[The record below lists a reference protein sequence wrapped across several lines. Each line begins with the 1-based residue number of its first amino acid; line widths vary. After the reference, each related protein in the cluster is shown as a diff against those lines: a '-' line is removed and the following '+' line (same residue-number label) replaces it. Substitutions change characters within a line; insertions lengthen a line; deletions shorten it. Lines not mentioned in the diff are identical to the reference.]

1 VKDTTNTMGPKLRR
15 RTATAGLAA
24 LALAG
29 CTDGSGGGNDAS
41 DGGGKG
47 SGSDGKDD
55 AQPSAEEVAAQ
66 KVETAKRQLAQHD
79 PDAAEKTL
87 KDQEGDDV
95 DDLRT
100 KIDKTRDELVEWPD
114 NLQISH
120 LFFHSLIADT
130 DRAFDGDEDAQ
141 GYDDYMCTVDE
152 FTKILKDVYDDGYV
166 LVSPHDICR
175 KHEDGTM
182 RSRKIHLPK
191 DRKPMVLSQD
201 DVCYYEYM
209 EGDGFA
215 DDLHVSDD
223 GKIVNSYTD
232 GDGKTTEGSY
242 DIVPLVDDFLDEHP
256 DFSYHGHKGIVA
268 LTGYNGIL
276 GYRSSEREY
285 GDDPKK
291 LKKAQDKA
299 KKTAKALKEDGWE
312 IASHSWGHID
322 VGKSPVEKIR
332 TDFDRWDN
340 EVKPLTGETD
350 MLILPFGADMS
361 GVPPYDTNDPKYR
374 TTRDHGFDYIF
385 LVDGTAEYWAQ
396 MQDGYL
402 RQARM
407 NVDGIRLR
415 GNASGE
421 EKSLEPFFDSSSVI
435 DHSRPGL

>member
-1 VKDTTNTMGPKLRR
+1 MARGTHIGGPVPRRTVTTAALAALGLAGCTQGGAGKDTTN
-15 RTATAGLAA
+15 
-24 LALAG
+24 
-29 CTDGSGGGNDAS
+29 GSGA
-41 DGGGKG
+41 KG
-47 SGSDGKDD
+47 SDPGKKK
-55 AQPSAEEVAAQ
+55 PSAEEIAAQ

-87 KDQEGDDV
+87 KGQKGQDV
-95 DDLRT
+95 DDLRA
-100 KIDKTRDELVEWPD
+100 KISTTRDTLVEWPND
-114 NLQISH
+114 LQVSH
-120 LFFHSLIADT
+120 LFFHTLIADT
-130 DRAFDGDEDAQ
+130 ARAFDGDDDAQ
-141 GYDDYMCTVDE
+141 GYDDYMCTIDE

-175 KHEDGTM
+175 KDEDGTM
-182 RSRKIHLPK
+182 NARTILLPE

-209 EGDGFA
+209 QGDGFA

-223 GKIVNSYTD
+223 GKVVNSYTD
-232 GDGKTTEGSY
+232 ADGRTTEGSY
-242 DIVPLVDDFLDEHP
+242 DIVPLVDDFLEDHP

-291 LKKAQDKA
+291 LRTAQERA
-299 KKTAKALKEDGWE
+299 KKTARALKDDGWE

-332 TDFDRWDN
+332 TDFDRWDR

-350 MLILPFGADMS
+350 MLILPFGSDMS
-361 GVPPYDTNDPKYR
+361 GVPPYDTNDPKYQTVR
-374 TTRDHGFDYIF
+374 EHGFDYVF

-415 GNASGE
+415 GNVSGE
-421 EKSLEPFFDSSSVI
+421 ERSLEPFFDSASVI